1 MNKDFNK
8 AKVPVPNKSRH
19 NLGNT
24 FVGSMSWGR
33 LTPIYTKEVAPGEVV
48 NYRPHILV
56 QTPPFASLTFAGIK
70 VKQFSFFVPKRLLWD
85 DFTDFI
91 VGGSDGRQLYTQPRT
106 QFKQLLYACGFEL
119 SNGDGTKFHSYL
131 PLNFKTYFNS
141 HRDELLQWR
150 GTFSQLITSFGLNP
164 YPQDIDNSSA
174 INTSVQDK
182 PISLLP
188 FRAYQKIWWDWFR
201 DSTLVPE
208 SLKSNYIYKDGGT
221 KRFIPSSSTD
231 YPLVNTSE
239 LWYTLHSRYIAYEK
253 DYFTSSR
260 LSPQQGLPSLVNPLQ
275 NGTSLFFNE
284 INALDG
290 EFTNLTSNSFDRV
303 TALDGDISV
312 DTVNGG
318 FSVESLRLANSLQRF
333 LERNNILGTRQLAQ
347 LLGRFGVAPS
357 AARLDM
363 AEYVGSTERRLNP
376 QMVVS
381 QSATD
386 NADLAERAAF
396 GQLFFDSDTQ
406 KYIAKEHGIF
416 ISLLCIVP
424 EVEYCDGIERM
435 WTMDTKE
442 DYFQPEFENL
452 GFEAIYHYELEA
464 PTYSEV
470 PVDGNKVFGFVPRYS
485 WMKWKRGVLAGDFV
499 RTDTNVGADT
509 WHSFRRF
516 TGKVQTSLNPKFV
529 EVHPNDDNNN
539 WDRLFVVTNNLID
552 PFKVNVWNENDA
564 ILPMEGTLTP
574 ALDAIY
580 ELDGKRIHV
589 PYGGV
594 RL

>member
-24 FVGSMSWGR
+24 FVGSLSWGR
-33 LTPIYTKEVAPGEVV
+33 LTPIYTKQVAPGEVV

-70 VKQFSFFVPKRLLWD
+70 VKQFSFFVPNRLLWD
-85 DFTDFI
+85 DFTDF
-91 VGGSDGRQLYTQPRT
+91 V
-106 QFKQLLYACGFEL
+106 
-119 SNGDGTKFHSYL
+119 
-131 PLNFKTYFNS
+131 
-141 HRDELLQWR
+141 
-150 GTFSQLITSFGLNP
+150 
-164 YPQDIDNSSA
+164 
-174 INTSVQDK
+174 
-182 PISLLP
+182 
-188 FRAYQKIWWDWFR
+188 
-201 DSTLVPE
+201 
-208 SLKSNYIYKDGGT
+208 
-221 KRFIPSSSTD
+221 
-231 YPLVNTSE
+231 
-239 LWYTLHSRYIAYEK
+239 
-253 DYFTSSR
+253 
-260 LSPQQGLPSLVNPLQ
+260 
-275 NGTSLFFNE
+275 
-284 INALDG
+284 
-290 EFTNLTSNSFDRV
+290 
-303 TALDGDISV
+303 
-312 DTVNGG
+312 
-318 FSVESLRLANSLQRF
+318 
-333 LERNNILGTRQLAQ
+333 
-347 LLGRFGVAPS
+347 VAPS

-363 AEYVGSTERRLNP
+363 AEFVGSSERRLNP

-396 GQLFFDSDTQ
+396 GQLFFDADYQ

-435 WTMDTKE
+435 WTMDYKE

-452 GFEAIYHYELEA
+452 GFEAIYQYELEA

-470 PVDGNKVFGFVPRYS
+470 HVDGNKVFGFVPRYS

-499 RTDTNVGADT
+499 RSDTNEGADT

-516 TGKVQTSLNPKFV
+516 TGKVETSLNPKFV